1 MSERV
6 SLLYDDDT
14 KTDFNDA
21 GDLLYHVSKQGL
33 AGVVEAVEEES
44 GDTLYDRDELKGLV
58 DQVREQ
64 GLEDREDYDELVA

>member
-14 KTDFNDA
+14 KTDFNDV

-33 AGVVEAVEEES
+33 AGVVEAVDEES
-44 GDTLYDRDELKGLV
+44 QDQVYDREELKDLV
-58 DQVREQ
+58 AQVREQ
-64 GLEDREDYDELVA
+64 GLEDREDYDGLVE